1 MENYSQGPQQE
12 WQPQQGPPGAPQK
25 PEKKSTDWI
34 IWVAAGCG
42 GLLVLG
48 CILSVVGIGVLTL
61 MGKKVSVVFSEIDS
75 GLEVG
80 PNYNYYMEPQSDDDT
95 SSLPADVSS
104 DVQQFLPQGRQ
115 AYEAG
120 NYEQALSIYTR
131 ALTLDPSCALAY
143 YNRGFVY
150 EALGEKEQA
159 ANDFEQARSLSSD
172 PYWQYAASNQLQALV
187 E

>member
-61 MGKKVSVVFSEIDS
+61 MGKKVSAVFSGINT
-75 GLEVG
+75 GLG

-104 DVQQFLPQGRQ
+104 EVQRLLPQGRQ

-120 NYEQALSIYTR
+120 NYEQALSLYTR
-131 ALTLDPSCALAY
+131 ALSLDPSCALAY

-172 PYWQYAASNQLQALV
+172 PYWQYAASNKLQALV